1 MEKLLAKVAELAQEL
16 AELEQALGEPS
27 APLRPDF
34 PELSR
39 RYNRLRLIVEKGEE
53 LRKVLH
59 NIEEEEQLLHE
70 TPDAE
75 LERALREE
83 LERDR
88 ERAEKL
94 SHELTRLLV
103 PPHPD
108 DHKNAIVEIR
118 AGAGGEEAALFAAD
132 LFRMYAKYAEKK
144 GFKVRVL
151 DSHPTDLGGFKQ
163 IVFAVEGPGAYGLF
177 RYESGVHRVQ
187 RVPVT
192 EASGRIHTST
202 ATVAVL
208 PEAEEVEV
216 EIRPEDL
223 KIETFRSSGPGGQH
237 MQKNET
243 AVRIIHLPTGITVT
257 CQEERSQHRNKE
269 LALRVL
275 RAKLR
280 EIEEQKKEAELREK
294 RRRQIGT
301 GERSE
306 KIRTYNFPQNRVTD
320 HRIDLTVYRLEDVLE
335 GNLDLIVEPLLSE
348 EASRVLAGELQ
359 GR

>member
-1 MEKLLAKVAELAQEL
+1 MAKVAEVEREAR
-16 AELEQALGEPS
+16 ELEKVLSDPS
-27 APLRPDF
+27 APSRPDF

-39 RYNRLRLIVEKGEE
+39 RYNRLRLVVEKGEE
-53 LRKVLH
+53 LRRILQ
-59 NIEEEEQLLHE
+59 NIAEEEQLLSE
-70 TPDAE
+70 GSDPE

-88 ERAEKL
+88 ERAEKVAQ
-94 SHELTRLLV
+94 ELRRLLV

-132 LFRMYAKYAEKK
+132 LFRMYTKYAEKK
-144 GFKVRVL
+144 GFNVRIL
-151 DSHPTDLGGFKQ
+151 DSHPTDLGGYKE

-187 RVPVT
+187 RVPET

-216 EIRPEDL
+216 EIKPEDL
-223 KIETFRSSGPGGQH
+223 RIETFRSSGPGGQH

-243 AVRIIHLPTGITVT
+243 AVRITHIPTGIVVT

-269 LALRVL
+269 LAMRVL
-275 RAKLR
+275 RTKLR
-280 EIEEQKKEAELREK
+280 ELEEQKKEAELREK

-320 HRIDLTVYRLEDVLE
+320 HRIDLTVYRLEDILE
-335 GNLDLIVEPLLSE
+335 GDLDLIVEPLLAE
-348 EASRVLAGELQ
+348 EAARLLSG
-359 GR
+359 G

>member
-1 MEKLLAKVAELAQEL
+1 MEKLLAKVAEVEKEL
-16 AELEQALGEPS
+16 KELEKLLGDPASPS
-27 APLRPDF
+27 RPDF

-53 LRKVLH
+53 FRRVLQ
-59 NIEEEEQLLHE
+59 NIAEEEELLE
-70 TPDAE
+70 EGVDEE
-75 LERALREE
+75 LERALRQE

-94 SHELTRLLV
+94 SKELQRLLV

-108 DHKNAIVEIR
+108 DYKNAIVEIR

-132 LFRMYAKYAEKK
+132 LFRMYVKYAEKK
-144 GFKVRVL
+144 GFNVRVL
-151 DSHPTDLGGFKQ
+151 DSHPTDLGGYKE

-187 RVPVT
+187 RVPET

-216 EIRPEDL
+216 EIKPEDL

-243 AVRIIHLPTGITVT
+243 AVRITHIPTGIVVT

-275 RAKLR
+275 RTKLR
-280 EIEEQKKEAELREK
+280 ELEEQRKEAELREK

-320 HRIDLTVYRLEDVLE
+320 HRINLTVYRLEDVLE
-335 GNLDLIVEPLLSE
+335 GDLDLIVEPLLAE
-348 EASRVLAGELQ
+348 EAARLLSET
-359 GR
+359 

>member
-1 MEKLLAKVAELAQEL
+1 MEKLLAKVAEIERELQEL
-16 AELEQALGEPS
+16 EKILSDPS
-27 APLRPDF
+27 SPSRPDF

-39 RYNRLRLIVEKGEE
+39 RYARLRLVLEKGEE
-53 LRKVLH
+53 LRRILQ
-59 NIEEEEQLLHE
+59 NIAEEEQLLGE
-70 TPDAE
+70 VGDAE

-88 ERAEKL
+88 ERAEKVAQ
-94 SHELTRLLV
+94 ELRRLLV

-118 AGAGGEEAALFAAD
+118 AGTGGEEAALFAAD

-144 GFKVRVL
+144 GFTVRVL
-151 DSHPTDLGGFKQ
+151 DTHPTDLGGYKE

-187 RVPVT
+187 RVPET

-216 EIRPEDL
+216 EIKPEDL
-223 KIETFRSSGPGGQH
+223 RIETFRSSGPGGQH

-243 AVRIIHLPTGITVT
+243 AVRITHIPTGIVVT

-280 EIEEQKKEAELREK
+280 ELEEQKKEAELREK

-320 HRIDLTVYRLEDVLE
+320 HRIDLTVYRLEDILE
-335 GNLDLIVEPLLSE
+335 GDLDLIVEPLLAE
-348 EASRVLAGELQ
+348 EAARLLSES
-359 GR
+359 

>member
-1 MEKLLAKVAELAQEL
+1 MEKLLAKVAEIEGEL
-16 AELEQALGEPS
+16 QDLEEVLSDPS
-27 APLRPDF
+27 APSRPDF

-39 RYNRLRLIVEKGEE
+39 RYSRLRLIAEKGGE
-53 LRKVLH
+53 LRRVLH
-59 NIEEEEQLLHE
+59 NIAEEEELLRE
-70 TPDAE
+70 TEDEE
-75 LERALREE
+75 LGRALRQE

-88 ERAEKL
+88 EIAERL
-94 SHELTRLLV
+94 GQELRRLLV

-118 AGAGGEEAALFAAD
+118 AGTGGEEAALFAAD
-132 LFRMYAKYAEKK
+132 LFRMYVKYAEKK
-144 GFKVRVL
+144 GFTVRVL
-151 DSHPTDLGGFKQ
+151 DSHPTDLGGFKE

-187 RVPVT
+187 RVPET

-216 EIRPEDL
+216 QINPEELRID
-223 KIETFRSSGPGGQH
+223 TFRSSGPGGQH

-243 AVRIIHLPTGITVT
+243 AVRITHLPTGIVVT

-280 EIEEQKKEAELREK
+280 ELEEQKKEAELREK

-335 GNLDLIVEPLLSE
+335 GDLDLVVEPLLAE
-348 EASRVLAGELQ
+348 EAARLLSEG
-359 GR
+359 

>member
-1 MEKLLAKVAELAQEL
+1 MEKLLARVEEVEKELQEL
-16 AELEQALGEPS
+16 EKLLADPS
-27 APLRPDF
+27 SPSRPDF

-39 RYNRLRLIVEKGEE
+39 RHSRLRLIAQKGQE
-53 LRKVLH
+53 LRRVLE
-59 NIEEEEQLLHE
+59 NIAEEEELLGE
-70 TPDAE
+70 ASEGE
-75 LERALREE
+75 LEKALRQE

-88 ERAEKL
+88 ERAGIL
-94 SHELTRLLV
+94 SQELQRLLV
-103 PPHPD
+103 SPHPD
-108 DHKNAIVEIR
+108 DHKNAVVEIR

-144 GFKVRVL
+144 GFQVRVM
-151 DSHPTDLGGFKQ
+151 DSHPTPLGGYKE
-163 IVFAVEGPGAYGLF
+163 IVFLVEGPGAYGLF

-187 RVPVT
+187 RVPET

-208 PEAEEVEV
+208 PEAVEV
-216 EIRPEDL
+216 GVDL
-223 KIETFRSSGPGGQH
+223 DPADLRIETFRSSGPGGQH

-243 AVRIIHLPTGITVT
+243 AVRIIHAPTGIVVT

-269 LALRVL
+269 LALRLL

-280 EIEEQKKEAELREK
+280 ELEEQKKEADLREK

-320 HRIDLTVYRLEDVLE
+320 HRIDFTSYRLEDILE
-335 GNLDLIVEPLLSE
+335 GDLDLLVEPILAE
-348 EASRVLAGELQ
+348 EAARVLGE
-359 GR
+359 G

>member
-1 MEKLLAKVAELAQEL
+1 LAKVAEIER
-16 AELEQALGEPS
+16 ELEDLERILSDPS
-27 APLRPDF
+27 SPARPDF

-39 RYNRLRLIVEKGEE
+39 RYGQLRLIVEKGKE
-53 LRKVLH
+53 LRRILQDIV
-59 NIEEEEQLLHE
+59 EEEQLLRE
-70 TPDAE
+70 GGDEE
-75 LERALREE
+75 LERALRQE

-88 ERAEKL
+88 ERAEKVAQ
-94 SHELTRLLV
+94 ELRRLLV

-108 DHKNAIVEIR
+108 AHKNAIVEIR

-132 LFRMYAKYAEKK
+132 LFRMYLKYAEKK
-144 GFKVRVL
+144 GFNARVL
-151 DSHPTDLGGFKQ
+151 DSHPTDLGGFKE

-187 RVPVT
+187 RVPET

-208 PEAEEVEV
+208 PEAEEAEV

-223 KIETFRSSGPGGQH
+223 RIETFRSSGPGGQH

-243 AVRIIHLPTGITVT
+243 AVRIIHIPTGIVVA

-280 EIEEQKKEAELREK
+280 ELEEKKREEELREK

-335 GNLDLIVEPLLSE
+335 GALDLLVEPLLAE
-348 EASRVLAGELQ
+348 EAARMLSES
-359 GR
+359 

>member
-1 MEKLLAKVAELAQEL
+1 MEKLLAKVAEVEREL
-16 AELEQALGEPS
+16 RELEELLGDPS
-27 APLRPDF
+27 SPSRPDF

-39 RYNRLRLIVEKGEE
+39 RYSRLRLIVEKGEE
-53 LRKVLH
+53 LRRILQ
-59 NIEEEEQLLHE
+59 NIAEEEELLRE
-70 TPDAE
+70 ESDEE
-75 LERALREE
+75 LERALRQE

-88 ERAEKL
+88 ERAERVKK
-94 SHELTRLLV
+94 ELERLLV

-132 LFRMYAKYAEKK
+132 LFRMYVKYAEKK
-144 GFKVRVL
+144 GFNVRVL
-151 DSHPTDLGGFKQ
+151 DSHPTDLGGYKE

-187 RVPVT
+187 RVPET

-216 EIRPEDL
+216 EIKPEDL
-223 KIETFRSSGPGGQH
+223 RIETFRSSGPGGQH

-243 AVRIIHLPTGITVT
+243 AVRITHLPTGIVVT

-280 EIEEQKKEAELREK
+280 ELEEQKKEAELREK
-294 RRRQIGT
+294 RRRQIGS

-320 HRIDLTVYRLEDVLE
+320 HRINLTVYRLEDILE
-335 GNLDLIVEPLLSE
+335 GELDLIVEPLLAE
-348 EASRVLAGELQ
+348 EAARVLSEG
-359 GR
+359 

>member
-1 MEKLLAKVAELAQEL
+1 MEKLLAKVAELAREL
-16 AELEQALGEPS
+16 GELERILGDPA
-27 APLRPDF
+27 APTRPDF
-34 PELSR
+34 SELSR
-39 RYNRLRLIVEKGEE
+39 RYNRLRLIVEKGAE
-53 LRKVLH
+53 LRKVLQ
-59 NIEEEEQLLHE
+59 NIAEEEQLLRE
-70 TPDAE
+70 TQEEE
-75 LERALREE
+75 LERALRQE

-88 ERAEKL
+88 ERAERL
-94 SHELTRLLV
+94 GQELRRLLV

-132 LFRMYAKYAEKK
+132 LFRMYTKYAEKK
-144 GFKVRVL
+144 GFRVRVL

-243 AVRIIHLPTGITVT
+243 AVRITHLPTGIVVT

-280 EIEEQKKEAELREK
+280 ELEEQRKEAELQER

-335 GNLDLIVEPLLSE
+335 GDLDLIVEPLLAE
-348 EASRVLAGELQ
+348 EAARVLAEG
-359 GR
+359 

>member
-1 MEKLLAKVAELAQEL
+1 MEKLLAKVAEVEREAR
-16 AELEQALGEPS
+16 ELEKVLSDPS
-27 APLRPDF
+27 APSRPDF

-39 RYNRLRLIVEKGEE
+39 RYNRLRLVVEKGEE
-53 LRKVLH
+53 LRRILQ
-59 NIEEEEQLLHE
+59 NIAEEEQLLSE
-70 TPDAE
+70 GSDPE

-88 ERAEKL
+88 ERAEKVAQ
-94 SHELTRLLV
+94 ELRRLLV

-132 LFRMYAKYAEKK
+132 LFRMYTKYAEKK
-144 GFKVRVL
+144 GFNVRIL
-151 DSHPTDLGGFKQ
+151 DSHPTDLGGYKE

-187 RVPVT
+187 RVPET

-216 EIRPEDL
+216 EIKPEDL
-223 KIETFRSSGPGGQH
+223 RIETFRSSGPGGQH

-243 AVRIIHLPTGITVT
+243 AVRITHIPTGIVVT

-269 LALRVL
+269 LAMRVL
-275 RAKLR
+275 RTKLR
-280 EIEEQKKEAELREK
+280 ELEEQKKEAELREK

-320 HRIDLTVYRLEDVLE
+320 HRIDLTVYRLEDILE
-335 GNLDLIVEPLLSE
+335 GDLDLIVEPLLAE
-348 EASRVLAGELQ
+348 EAARLLSG
-359 GR
+359 G

>member
-1 MEKLLAKVAELAQEL
+1 MEKLLAKVAEVEREL
-16 AELEQALGEPS
+16 RELEKILSDPS
-27 APLRPDF
+27 SPSRPDF

-39 RYNRLRLIVEKGEE
+39 RYNRLRLILEKGEE
-53 LRKVLH
+53 LRRILQ
-59 NIEEEEQLLHE
+59 NIAEEEQLLRE
-70 TPDAE
+70 GSDQE

-88 ERAEKL
+88 ERAEKVAQ
-94 SHELTRLLV
+94 ELRRLLV

-132 LFRMYAKYAEKK
+132 LFRMYTKYAEKK
-144 GFKVRVL
+144 GFNVRVL
-151 DSHPTDLGGFKQ
+151 DSHPTDLGGYKE

-187 RVPVT
+187 RVPET

-216 EIRPEDL
+216 EIKPDDIR
-223 KIETFRSSGPGGQH
+223 IETFRSSGPGGQH

-243 AVRIIHLPTGITVT
+243 AVRITHIPTGIVVT

-275 RAKLR
+275 RTKLR
-280 EIEEQKKEAELREK
+280 ELEGEKREAELREK

-320 HRIDLTVYRLEDVLE
+320 HRIDLTVYRLEDILE
-335 GNLDLIVEPLLSE
+335 GDLDLIVEPLLAE
-348 EASRVLAGELQ
+348 EAARLLSET
-359 GR
+359 

>member
-1 MEKLLAKVAELAQEL
+1 MEKLLAKIEEVEKELR
-16 AELEQALGEPS
+16 ELEKLLADPS
-27 APLRPDF
+27 SPSRPDF

-39 RYNRLRLIVEKGEE
+39 RHSRLRLIAQKGQE
-53 LRKVLH
+53 LRRVLE
-59 NIEEEEQLLHE
+59 NIAEEEELLGE
-70 TPDAE
+70 ASDGE
-75 LERALREE
+75 LEKALRQE

-88 ERAEKL
+88 ERAGSL
-94 SHELTRLLV
+94 SQELRRLLV

-132 LFRMYAKYAEKK
+132 LFRMYVKYAEKK
-144 GFKVRVL
+144 GFQMHIM
-151 DSHPTDLGGFKQ
+151 DSHPTPLGGYKE
-163 IVFAVEGPGAYGLF
+163 IVFLVEGPGAYGLF

-187 RVPVT
+187 RVPET

-208 PEAEEVEV
+208 PEAAEVEV
-216 EIRPEDL
+216 DL
-223 KIETFRSSGPGGQH
+223 NPADLRVETFRSSGPGGQH

-243 AVRIIHLPTGITVT
+243 AVRIIHIPTGIVVT

-269 LALRVL
+269 LALRLL
-275 RAKLR
+275 RAKLL
-280 EIEEQKKEAELREK
+280 ELEEQKKEADLREK

-320 HRIDLTVYRLEDVLE
+320 HRIDLTIYRLEDILEGDLDLLVEPILAEEAARVLE
-335 GNLDLIVEPLLSE
+335 EG
-348 EASRVLAGELQ
+348 
-359 GR
+359 

>member
-1 MEKLLAKVAELAQEL
+1 MEKLLLKL
-16 AELEQALGEPS
+16 AEVERELQQLEALLSDPS
-27 APLRPDF
+27 APARPDF

-39 RYNRLRLIVEKGEE
+39 RYSRLRLIVEKGGE
-53 LRKVLH
+53 LRRVLH
-59 NIEEEEQLLHE
+59 NIAEEEELLRE
-70 TPDAE
+70 SDDEE
-75 LERALREE
+75 LARALRQE

-88 ERAEKL
+88 ETAERL
-94 SHELTRLLV
+94 GQELRRLLV

-144 GFKVRVL
+144 GFNVRVL
-151 DSHPTDLGGFKQ
+151 DSHPTDLGGFKE

-187 RVPVT
+187 RVPET

-216 EIRPEDL
+216 EINPDEL

-243 AVRIIHLPTGITVT
+243 AVRITHIPTGIVVT

-280 EIEEQKKEAELREK
+280 ELEAQKKEAELREK

-335 GNLDLIVEPLLSE
+335 GELDLVVEPLLAE
-348 EASRVLAGELQ
+348 EAARLLSED
-359 GR
+359 

>member
-1 MEKLLAKVAELAQEL
+1 MEKLLAKVV
-16 AELEQALGEPS
+16 ELEQEFSELERLLSDHS
-27 APLRPDF
+27 APSRPDF

-39 RYNRLRLIVEKGEE
+39 RYNRLHTVVEKGKE
-53 LRKVLH
+53 LRRLLR
-59 NIEEEEQLLHE
+59 NIAEEEELLRQ
-70 TPDAE
+70 TPEEDLARE
-75 LERALREE
+75 LRQE

-88 ERAEKL
+88 ERAEALAK
-94 SHELTRLLV
+94 ELQQLLI

-108 DHKNAIVEIR
+108 AHKNAIVEIR

-132 LFRMYAKYAEKK
+132 LFRMYVKYAEKK
-144 GFKVRVL
+144 GFSVRVL
-151 DSHPTDLGGFKQ
+151 DSHPTDLGGFKE
-163 IVFAVEGPGAYGLF
+163 IIFAVEGPGSYGLF

-187 RVPVT
+187 RVPDT

-208 PEAEEVEV
+208 PEAEEAEV
-216 EIRPEDL
+216 EIRPEAL
-223 KIETFRSSGPGGQH
+223 RIETFRSSGPGGQH

-243 AVRIIHLPTGITVT
+243 AVRITHIPTGIVAT

-280 EIEEQKKEAELREK
+280 ELEKQKKEAELQEQ

-306 KIRTYNFPQNRVTD
+306 KIRTYNFPQNRVTE
-320 HRIDLTVYRLEDVLE
+320 HRIDLTIYRLEEVLE
-335 GNLDLIVEPLLSE
+335 GELDLVVEPLLSA
-348 EASRVLAGELQ
+348 EATRLLSSVER
-359 GR
+359 

>member
-1 MEKLLAKVAELAQEL
+1 MKKLLAKVAEVEREL
-16 AELEQALGEPS
+16 KELEELLSDPS
-27 APLRPDF
+27 LPSRPDF

-39 RYNRLRLIVEKGEE
+39 RYNRLRLIVEKGGE
-53 LRKVLH
+53 LRRLLQ
-59 NIEEEEQLLHE
+59 NIAEEEELLQE
-70 TPDAE
+70 TSDEE
-75 LERALREE
+75 LARALRQE

-88 ERAEKL
+88 ERAEEVKK
-94 SHELTRLLV
+94 ELERLLV

-132 LFRMYAKYAEKK
+132 LFRMYVKYAEKK
-144 GFKVRVL
+144 GFNVRVL
-151 DSHPTDLGGFKQ
+151 DSHPTDLGGYKE

-187 RVPVT
+187 RVPET

-216 EIRPEDL
+216 EIKPEEL

-243 AVRIIHLPTGITVT
+243 AVRITHLPTGIVVT

-280 EIEEQKKEAELREK
+280 ELEEQKKEAELREK
-294 RRRQIGT
+294 RRRQIGS

-320 HRIDLTVYRLEDVLE
+320 HRINLTVYRLEDILE
-335 GNLDLIVEPLLSE
+335 GDLDLIVEPLLAE
-348 EASRVLAGELQ
+348 EAARLLSES
-359 GR
+359 

>member
-1 MEKLLAKVAELAQEL
+1 MKKLLAKVAEVEREL
-16 AELEQALGEPS
+16 KELEELLSDPS
-27 APLRPDF
+27 LPSRPDF

-39 RYNRLRLIVEKGEE
+39 RYNRLRLIVEKGGE
-53 LRKVLH
+53 LRRLLQ
-59 NIEEEEQLLHE
+59 NIAEEEELLQE
-70 TPDAE
+70 SSDEE
-75 LERALREE
+75 LARALRQE

-88 ERAEKL
+88 ERAEEVKK
-94 SHELTRLLV
+94 ELERLLV

-132 LFRMYAKYAEKK
+132 LFRMYVKYAEKK
-144 GFKVRVL
+144 GFNVRVL
-151 DSHPTDLGGFKQ
+151 DSHPTDLGGYKE

-187 RVPVT
+187 RVPET

-216 EIRPEDL
+216 EIKPEEL

-243 AVRIIHLPTGITVT
+243 AVRITHLPTGIVVT

-280 EIEEQKKEAELREK
+280 ELEEQKKEAELREK
-294 RRRQIGT
+294 RRRQIGS

-320 HRIDLTVYRLEDVLE
+320 HRINLTVYRLEDILE
-335 GNLDLIVEPLLSE
+335 GDLDLIVEPLLAE
-348 EASRVLAGELQ
+348 EAARLLSES
-359 GR
+359 

>member
-1 MEKLLAKVAELAQEL
+1 MEKLLAKVAEIEGEL
-16 AELEQALGEPS
+16 QDLEEVLSDPS
-27 APLRPDF
+27 APSRPDF

-39 RYNRLRLIVEKGEE
+39 RYSRLRLIAEKGGE
-53 LRKVLH
+53 LRRVLH
-59 NIEEEEQLLHE
+59 NIAEEEELLRE
-70 TPDAE
+70 TGDEE
-75 LERALREE
+75 LGRALRQE

-88 ERAEKL
+88 EIAERL
-94 SHELTRLLV
+94 GQELRRLLV

-118 AGAGGEEAALFAAD
+118 AGTGGEEAALFAAD
-132 LFRMYAKYAEKK
+132 LFRMYVKYAEKK
-144 GFKVRVL
+144 GFTVRVL
-151 DSHPTDLGGFKQ
+151 DSHPTDLGGFKE

-187 RVPVT
+187 RVPET

-216 EIRPEDL
+216 QINPEELRID
-223 KIETFRSSGPGGQH
+223 TFRSSGPGGQH

-243 AVRIIHLPTGITVT
+243 AVRITHLPTGIVVT

-335 GNLDLIVEPLLSE
+335 GDLDLVVEPLLAE
-348 EASRVLAGELQ
+348 EAARLLSEG
-359 GR
+359 

>member
-1 MEKLLAKVAELAQEL
+1 MEKLLAKVDEVREELQEL
-16 AELEQALGEPS
+16 ERVLADPS
-27 APLRPDF
+27 SPSRPDF

-39 RYNRLRLIVEKGEE
+39 RYNRARLIVEKGEE
-53 LRKVLH
+53 LRRVLQ
-59 NIEEEEQLLHE
+59 NIAEEEELLAE
-70 TPDAE
+70 AGGDE
-75 LERALREE
+75 LEKALRQELEQDRARAEE
-83 LERDR
+83 LGQ
-88 ERAEKL
+88 
-94 SHELTRLLV
+94 ELRRLLV

-144 GFKVRVL
+144 GFQMRVM
-151 DSHPTDLGGFKQ
+151 DSHPTDLGGYKE
-163 IVFAVEGPGAYGLF
+163 IVFLVEGPGAYGLF

-187 RVPVT
+187 RVPET

-208 PEAEEVEV
+208 PEAAEVEV
-216 EIRPEDL
+216 NVNPDELR
-223 KIETFRSSGPGGQH
+223 IETFRSSGPGGQH

-243 AVRIIHLPTGITVT
+243 AVRIIHVPTGIVVT

-269 LALRVL
+269 LALRLL

-280 EIEEQKKEAELREK
+280 ELEKQKKEAELREK

-320 HRIDLTVYRLEDVLE
+320 HRIDFTLYRLEDILE
-335 GNLDLIVEPLLSE
+335 GELDLLVEPILAEEAARLLSE
-348 EASRVLAGELQ
+348 S
-359 GR
+359 

>member
-1 MEKLLAKVAELAQEL
+1 MEKLLAKVAEIER
-16 AELEQALGEPS
+16 ELEEVEKLLTDPTAPS
-27 APLRPDF
+27 RPDF

-53 LRKVLH
+53 LRRVLQ
-59 NIEEEEQLLHE
+59 NIAEEEELLE
-70 TPDAE
+70 DGEAE
-75 LERALREE
+75 EELRRELREE

-94 SHELTRLLV
+94 AQELRRLLV

-132 LFRMYAKYAEKK
+132 LFRMYTKYAEKK

-151 DSHPTDLGGFKQ
+151 DSHPTDLGGYKE

-187 RVPVT
+187 RVPET

-216 EIRPEDL
+216 EIKPEDL
-223 KIETFRSSGPGGQH
+223 RIETFRSSGPGGQH

-243 AVRIIHLPTGITVT
+243 AVRITHIPTGIVVT

-280 EIEEQKKEAELREK
+280 ELEEQKKETELREK

-320 HRIDLTVYRLEDVLE
+320 HRINLTVYRLEDVLE
-335 GNLDLIVEPLLSE
+335 GELDLIVEPILAEEAARILSE
-348 EASRVLAGELQ
+348 S
-359 GR
+359 

>member
-1 MEKLLAKVAELAQEL
+1 MDQILNKLAEMERELRELEKLLGDPDVH
-16 AELEQALGEPS
+16 
-27 APLRPDF
+27 LRPDF
-34 PELSR
+34 PEISR
-39 RYNRLRLIVEKGEE
+39 RYSRLRLIVEKGEE
-53 LRKVLH
+53 LRRVLR
-59 NIEEEEQLLHE
+59 NIAEEEELLE
-70 TPDAE
+70 ESGEE
-75 LERALREE
+75 LAQELRRE

-88 ERAEKL
+88 ERAAQLER
-94 SHELTRLLV
+94 ELRRLLV

-132 LFRMYAKYAEKK
+132 LFRMYTKYAEKK
-144 GFKVRVL
+144 GFKVRIL
-151 DSHPTDLGGFKQ
+151 DSHPTDLGGYKE
-163 IVFAVEGPGAYGLF
+163 IVFAVEGPGAYGAF

-187 RVPVT
+187 RVPET

-216 EIRPEDL
+216 EIKPEDL

-243 AVRIIHLPTGITVT
+243 AVRITHIPTGIVVT

-280 EIEEQKKEAELREK
+280 ELAEEKKEKELREK

-320 HRIDLTVYRLEDVLE
+320 HRIDLSVYRLEDILE
-335 GNLDLIVEPLLSE
+335 GDLDLIVEPLLAE
-348 EASRVLAGELQ
+348 EAARLLGDQ
-359 GR
+359 K

>member
-1 MEKLLAKVAELAQEL
+1 MEKILAKVDELAQEL
-16 AELEQALGEPS
+16 GQLERILGDPS
-27 APLRPDF
+27 APSRPDF

-39 RYNRLRLIVEKGEE
+39 RYNRLRLLVEKGAE
-53 LRKVLH
+53 LRRLLQ
-59 NIEEEEQLLHE
+59 NIREEEELLRE
-70 TPDAE
+70 TQDEE
-75 LERALREE
+75 LERALRQE

-88 ERAEKL
+88 ERAEL
-94 SHELTRLLV
+94 LARELRRLLV

-144 GFKVRVL
+144 GFRVRVL

-243 AVRIIHLPTGITVT
+243 AVRITHLPTGIVVT

-275 RAKLR
+275 RTKLR
-280 EIEEQKKEAELREK
+280 ELEEQKKEAELREK

-335 GNLDLIVEPLLSE
+335 GDLDLIVERLLSE
-348 EASRVLAGELQ
+348 EASRLLAGEA
-359 GR
+359 